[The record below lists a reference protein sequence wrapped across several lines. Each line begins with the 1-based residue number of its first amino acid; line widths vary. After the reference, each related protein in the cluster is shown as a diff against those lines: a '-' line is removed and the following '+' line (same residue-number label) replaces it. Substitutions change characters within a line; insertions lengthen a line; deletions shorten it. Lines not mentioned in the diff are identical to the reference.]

1 MIIAAFFNAVTT
13 VNVFTASNNNLTL
26 VKTQAVH
33 FASPKSWSRF
43 EKTNSTAVTR
53 IGQVF
58 NFLHPELHD
67 VSFIPSNLK
76 LVQ

>member
-13 VNVFTASNNNLTL
+13 LNVFTASNNDVTL

-43 EKTNSTAVTR
+43 EKTNSTAGTR

-58 NFLHPELHD
+58 NLFAP
-67 VSFIPSNLK
+67 
-76 LVQ
+76 